1 MRVVCPVCRS
11 WRSLVQRTENGISDR
26 LLFNTQ
32 SPVCIPEHLNTNAN
46 QKLLTLAI
54 TRELISKRVSRAVEF
69 NRQSCLFAKEVD
81 VVRSNRMLAPEFLT
95 VKPSVAKPTPHQLFC
110 PRCFPSQNACPRDL
124 GHMPRPLSLFTE
136 KSPNTRPNL

>member
-32 SPVCIPEHLNTNAN
+32 FPVCIPEHLNTNAN

-81 VVRSNRMLAPEFLT
+81 VVRSNRMLAPEFPT
-95 VKPSVAKPTPHQLFC
+95 VKPSVA
-110 PRCFPSQNACPRDL
+110 
-124 GHMPRPLSLFTE
+124 
-136 KSPNTRPNL
+136 